1 MTGTPT
7 GLFVTPVV
15 FSACLVFWACLAAS
29 PVMAQRPGATANGQV
44 NATGS
49 NWAKPMFPVT
59 EYDFRTVGRGA
70 LAEYHFEFTNPY
82 KEEVRV
88 ASVRTSCGCT
98 TPSVTRNVVG
108 SREKAA
114 VVAKFN
120 TETYIGDRSATITVV
135 FDKPFYNEVQLK
147 VRGIIRTDVT
157 FSPSEVNFGEL
168 TAGQVKRQEVLV
180 TYTGGSNW
188 EIKDVR
194 SLCSDL
200 TVSLPAPERSPGM
213 VRYRMV
219 IGTKDTLPE
228 GDIRERLTLI
238 TNDQRFPTIDMSVL
252 GRVRPSLEVSPAS
265 VNLGQM
271 SSGTKVER
279 RLVVRAEQ
287 EFEVTGAE
295 SLDPRFTFELPKG
308 KSKLHFVKVIFT
320 ADNNTGN
327 FSRMVEITT
336 DLGEKGKKAECLFT
350 CTISP

>member
-1 MTGTPT
+1 MIRMPNRLIPT
-7 GLFVTPVV
+7 TFLVTTFAVCYP
-15 FSACLVFWACLAAS
+15 SLAQQAGG
-29 PVMAQRPGATANGQV
+29 PAVPQI
-44 NATGS
+44 NAAGN
-49 NWAKPMFPVT
+49 NWAKQMFPIT
-59 EYDFRTVGRGA
+59 EHDFRTVGRGA
-70 LAEYHFEFTNPY
+70 GAEYRFEFVNPF

-88 ASVRTSCGCT
+88 SSVRTSCGCT
-98 TPSVTRNVVG
+98 TPSVTENLVPSLGR
-108 SREKAA
+108 SA
-114 VVAKFN
+114 VIAKFN

-147 VRGIIRTDVT
+147 VRGTIRTDVT

-168 TAGQVKRQEVLV
+168 LAGQIKRQEVLV

-200 TVSLPAPERSPGM
+200 TVSLPAPERGPGM

-219 IGTKDTLPE
+219 IGTKDSLPE
-228 GDIRERLTLI
+228 GDVRERLTLI

-265 VNLGQM
+265 VSLGQM
-271 SSGTKVER
+271 ASGTTVEK

-287 EFEVTGAE
+287 EFEVTKAE

-308 KSKLHFVKVIFT
+308 KSKIHYVKVKFT
-320 ADNNTGN
+320 ADNNVGN
-327 FSRMVEITT
+327 FKPMVELTT
-336 DLGEKGKKAECLFT
+336 DLGPKGKKAECLFT
-350 CTISP
+350 CTIAP

>member
-1 MTGTPT
+1 MIRMPKRLISAMFSFAVLLAISPLLAQQVG
-7 GLFVTPVV
+7 GPVV
-15 FSACLVFWACLAAS
+15 GQINAA
-29 PVMAQRPGATANGQV
+29 GN
-44 NATGS
+44 
-49 NWAKPMFPVT
+49 NWAKQMFPVT
-59 EYDFRTVGRGA
+59 EFDFRTVGRGA
-70 LAEYHFEFTNPY
+70 GAEYHFEFTNPY
-82 KEEVRV
+82 REDVRV
-88 ASVRTSCGCT
+88 SSVRTSCGCT
-98 TPSVTRNVVG
+98 TPSVTQNLVK

-114 VVAKFN
+114 VIAKFN

-147 VRGIIRTDVT
+147 VRGNIRTDVT

-168 TAGQVKRQEVLV
+168 LAGQVKRQEVLV

-219 IGTKDTLPE
+219 IGTKDSLPE

-265 VNLGQM
+265 VNMGQM
-271 SSGTKVER
+271 SPGTKVEK

-287 EFEVTGAE
+287 EFEVTNAQ

-308 KSKLHFVKVIFT
+308 KSKLHFVKVFFT
-320 ADNNTGN
+320 ADNNSGN
-327 FSRMVEITT
+327 FSRLVEITT
-336 DLGEKGKKAECLFT
+336 DLGAKGKKAECLFT
-350 CTISP
+350 CTISQ